1 MNEEQ
6 QMDQL
11 NQINNIQTKYLQAM
25 LKELQKI
32 RGNITAIL
40 IIQLIPI
47 ITGLI
52 TLIIG
57 IILALTTGISI
68 FSLLNQLLICL

>member
-1 MNEEQ
+1 MNEDQ
-6 QMDQL
+6 QMNQL

-47 ITGLI
+47 IAGFI
-52 TLIIG
+52 ALIIA
-57 IILALTTGISI
+57 IFTGIGTLN
-68 FSLLNQLLICL
+68 LLNNLF